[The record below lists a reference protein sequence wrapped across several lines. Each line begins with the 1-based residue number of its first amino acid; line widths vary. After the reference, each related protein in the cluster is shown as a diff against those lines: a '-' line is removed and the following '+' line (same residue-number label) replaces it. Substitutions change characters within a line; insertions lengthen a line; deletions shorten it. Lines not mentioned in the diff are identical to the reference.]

1 MVHKAAADKLDKKD
15 FMKRYGKDGDS
26 VRYATATNMIKK
38 KLGIDEMLNIEEQRA
53 KSSPEVAATIRQYVA
68 QRPFIMNKIDYDE
81 LQRLA
86 ERHGYVQRKT
96 KQNE

>member
-1 MVHKAAADKLDKKD
+1 MVHKAADKLDKKD
-15 FMKRYGKDGDS
+15 FIKRYGKDGDG

-53 KSSPEVAATIRQYVA
+53 KSIHRSCSSNQTICYQGD
-68 QRPFIMNKIDYDE
+68 IMNKIDYDE

-86 ERHGYVQRKT
+86 LKDMGMFNARLTR
-96 KQNE
+96 